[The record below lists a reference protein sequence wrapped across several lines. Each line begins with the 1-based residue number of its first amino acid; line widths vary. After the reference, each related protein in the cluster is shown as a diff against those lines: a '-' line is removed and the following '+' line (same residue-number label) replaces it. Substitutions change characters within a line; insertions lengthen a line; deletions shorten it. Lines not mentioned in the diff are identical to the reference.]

1 MYLQFF
7 RCGGPIVKIRQSTLQ
22 MAVFV
27 KRGSS
32 GRVQTFLKTHF
43 EGSGFYSKLWILS
56 ESTEEQHDESDDKDE
71 TLQDTFKK
79 YHMTSQD
86 YSANCDE
93 DLEQFL
99 KDFSDKSEDEDPEVK
114 AKIRKYSQKMEVTC
128 KLKISHLFKIYLIGG
143 QRTDRR

>member
-1 MYLQFF
+1 MWWPYCEDKTKHPSNGRF
-7 RCGGPIVKIRQSTLQ
+7 REAWVIRQ
-22 MAVFV
+22 
-27 KRGSS
+27 GSN
-32 GRVQTFLKTHF
+32 FKKTHF
-43 EGSGFYSKLWILS
+43 EGSSFYSKLWILS

-143 QRTDRR
+143 KRTDRW

>member
-1 MYLQFF
+1 
-7 RCGGPIVKIRQSTLQ
+7 
-22 MAVFV
+22 
-27 KRGSS
+27 
-32 GRVQTFLKTHF
+32 
-43 EGSGFYSKLWILS
+43 
-56 ESTEEQHDESDDKDE
+56 
-71 TLQDTFKK
+71 
-79 YHMTSQD
+79 MTSQD

-143 QRTDRR
+143 KRTDRR